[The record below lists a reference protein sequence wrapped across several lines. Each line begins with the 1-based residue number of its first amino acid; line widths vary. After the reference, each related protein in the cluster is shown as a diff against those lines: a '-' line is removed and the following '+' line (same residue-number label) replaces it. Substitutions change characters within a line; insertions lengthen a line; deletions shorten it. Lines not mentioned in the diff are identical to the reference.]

1 MRVLLVG
8 FSGLLMGLATAPFSK
23 FYFAWVSLVPLW
35 TFIISEKT
43 KYISHRDIKSEKS
56 RLKSKTKISERI
68 LGAIA
73 WGFSY
78 HGFSLFW
85 ITSLHPV
92 TWIGI
97 SWISSLIITI
107 SCWLLVTCWGI
118 ILVLVWSFLMLWYNI
133 NYIQKIN
140 CKKTKKKSLKDTEV
154 LTSSL
159 TQSFRRIV
167 FGVAIWCLL
176 EMIWNQSPLWWTS
189 LSYTQSPDNL
199 AILQLTKLSGHST
212 VTALII
218 AINGLISESILVID
232 KNKKQFLFLISL
244 SVIIISSSHLY
255 GLFLYNHRVLDF
267 NDKKIKIGIIQGNI
281 PNTIKLN
288 HEGKIRA
295 LKNYSNGYE
304 ILANKKVDLI
314 ITPEVALPFN
324 IQYIL
329 RNSLLHKKVI
339 EHRVPIILGALGGKK
354 AGYTNSLFT
363 IVENG
368 KILSRFDKV
377 KLVPLGE
384 YIPLENILGK
394 LVYSLSPLE
403 NHLIVGENKQ
413 IFDTSV
419 GQAIIGICYES
430 AFSEYFRYQTSLG
443 GEYIIT
449 ASNNAHF
456 TQIMS
461 AQHHSQDVIR
471 AIETDRWMAKAT
483 NTGYSAIIN
492 PNGDSLW
499 ISKMNTYDIHK
510 GVIYARNTLTL
521 YVKMGDWLTITLNLI
536 AITPLLKDFLVAIK
550 V

>member
-23 FYFAWVSLVPLW
+23 FYFAWIALVPLW
-35 TFIISEKT
+35 ISIVYEKN
-43 KYISHRDIKSEKS
+43 KYINYRSRKNEKS
-56 RLKSKTKISERI
+56 KLRSKKKIDEKI
-68 LGAIA
+68 LTAIV

-85 ITSLHPV
+85 ITSLHPM
-92 TWIGI
+92 TWMGI
-97 SWISSLIITI
+97 SWVSSLVIATL
-107 SCWLLVTCWGI
+107 CWLSVTCWGI
-118 ILVLVWSFLMLWYNI
+118 ILVVIWSVLMYWHTDSYIKETNSKNI
-133 NYIQKIN
+133 RKISLQK
-140 CKKTKKKSLKDTEV
+140 TTFF
-154 LTSSL
+154 TSSL
-159 TQSFRRIV
+159 IQSFKRII
-167 FGVAIWCLL
+167 FGIAIWCIL

-189 LSYTQSPDNL
+189 LSYTQSPNNL

-212 VTALII
+212 VTALIV
-218 AINGLISESILVID
+218 AINGLISESVLIIN
-232 KNKKQFLFLISL
+232 KNKKQFLLLFSL
-244 SVIIISSSHLY
+244 SIITIFSSHLY

-267 NDKKIKIGIIQGNI
+267 NNKKIKIGIIQGNI

-288 HEGKIRA
+288 PEGKIRS

-304 ILANKKVDLI
+304 ILANQEVDLI

-324 IQYIL
+324 IQYVL
-329 RNSLLHKKVI
+329 KNSFLQQII
-339 EHRVPIILGALGGKK
+339 EHKVPVILGALGSKK
-354 AGYTNSLFT
+354 TGYTNSLFT
-363 IVENG
+363 VIENG

-384 YIPLENILGK
+384 YIPLENIFGK
-394 LVYSLSPLE
+394 LVHSLSPLE
-403 NHLIVGENKQ
+403 NHLIKGKSQQ
-413 IFDTSV
+413 IFDTPV

-430 AFSEYFRYQTSLG
+430 AFSEHFRYQTSLG

-456 TQIMS
+456 TQIMP

-492 PNGDSLW
+492 PNGDSSW
-499 ISKMNTYDIHK
+499 ISKMNTYETHK

-521 YVKMGDWLTITLNLI
+521 YVRMGDWLTILLNCI
-536 AITPLLKDFLVAIK
+536 AITPLLKKILITNRI
-550 V
+550 